1 MRLNFFFG
9 KKEGKYY
16 NGLAS
21 CQQLSVRLLY
31 EMSAKIALFG
41 PTTKNYSLDVQH
53 FLHWMRDITSLLYR
67 YRNEIYE
74 SRGIL
79 DILF

>member
-1 MRLNFFFG
+1 M
-9 KKEGKYY
+9 GKYY

-53 FLHWMRDITSLLYR
+53 FLHWMRDITSLS
-67 YRNEIYE
+67 I
-74 SRGIL
+74 GIEMRFMSL
-79 DILF
+79 EGL